1 MTPYTKKG
9 EKTMKKRIYMM
20 PIFDIEMID
29 SNDIIRTSISR
40 GRGDEAND
48 VFIEGEDIFR

>member
-1 MTPYTKKG
+1 
-9 EKTMKKRIYMM
+9 MKKRIYMM